1 MGEIVCMLYN
11 LAIIGITCYMCAN
24 YSYWF
29 LLLLLLTG
37 SYKSERNE
45 WKMLEVK
52 KLKDFMKER
61 GIQEGEQFAM
71 LPLTNWYMFDD
82 CFGQIIGLFDEQE
95 LNENY
100 IVLTD
105 RPFKL
110 KFEDILEKYHFEDG
124 EIIENE

>member
-1 MGEIVCMLYN
+1 
-11 LAIIGITCYMCAN
+11 
-24 YSYWF
+24 
-29 LLLLLLTG
+29 
-37 SYKSERNE
+37 
-45 WKMLEVK
+45 MLEIK

-71 LPLTNWYMFDD
+71 LPLTNWYM
-82 CFGQIIGLFDEQE
+82 FDEQE

>member
-1 MGEIVCMLYN
+1 MSN
-11 LAIIGITCYMCAN
+11 
-24 YSYWF
+24 
-29 LLLLLLTG
+29 
-37 SYKSERNE
+37 
-45 WKMLEVK
+45 KMLEIK

-110 KFEDILEKYHFEDG
+110 KFEDILEKDTFNKLGYKAKINTHTTSY
-124 EIIENE
+124 IN

>member
-1 MGEIVCMLYN
+1 
-11 LAIIGITCYMCAN
+11 
-24 YSYWF
+24 
-29 LLLLLLTG
+29 
-37 SYKSERNE
+37 
-45 WKMLEVK
+45 MLEIK

-100 IVLTD
+100 I
-105 RPFKL
+105 
-110 KFEDILEKYHFEDG
+110 
-124 EIIENE
+124 

>member
-1 MGEIVCMLYN
+1 MWIRSQSKKALLNVNQVVINNTKDESEYYIHG
-11 LAIIGITCYMCAN
+11 
-24 YSYWF
+24 YS
-29 LLLLLLTG
+29 
-37 SYKSERNE
+37 
-45 WKMLEVK
+45 
-52 KLKDFMKER
+52 ER

-124 EIIENE
+124 EIIEND

>member
-1 MGEIVCMLYN
+1 
-11 LAIIGITCYMCAN
+11 
-24 YSYWF
+24 
-29 LLLLLLTG
+29 
-37 SYKSERNE
+37 
-45 WKMLEVK
+45 
-52 KLKDFMKER
+52 
-61 GIQEGEQFAM
+61 
-71 LPLTNWYMFDD
+71 MFDD

-124 EIIENE
+124 EIIEND

>member
-1 MGEIVCMLYN
+1 ML
-11 LAIIGITCYMCAN
+11 GI
-24 YSYWF
+24 
-29 LLLLLLTG
+29 
-37 SYKSERNE
+37 
-45 WKMLEVK
+45 K

-71 LPLTNWYMFDD
+71 LPLTNWYMFD
-82 CFGQIIGLFDEQE
+82 EQE

-105 RPFKL
+105 SPFKL